1 MRVLLTTTIAAAL
14 ITGCST
20 APGVIHGRTV
30 ELHRES
36 SVAGEKSRRLRGPHC
51 PTRLESSKTARAT
64 VCGQIEQNAGIF
76 SVQLKTDGYVSDCGL
91 PKTGK
96 PYVLVNG
103 TATDVRENH
112 LAGELAAPWLSD
124 HALVGEVPGRS
135 QQAASHRS
143 PVVSHVQDQ
152 AGQVVVAHLAGRRV
166 RRPRPSSVALRVLIS
181 PTLMVPLNWSVRYD
195 VTHRLG
201 PPTATTADRSAVHA
215 GI

>member
-36 SVAGEKSRRLRGPHC
+36 SVAGESLDDFVVRIAPHA
-51 PTRLESSKTARAT
+51 LESSKTARAT

-112 LAGELAAPWLSD
+112 FSEVNWQRPGYLVTPWSVKYQD
-124 HALVGEVPGRS
+124 G
-135 QQAASHRS
+135 ASK
-143 PVVSHVQDQ
+143 
-152 AGQVVVAHLAGRRV
+152 
-166 RRPRPSSVALRVLIS
+166 RPRV
-181 PTLMVPLNWSVRYD
+181 VR
-195 VTHRLG
+195 
-201 PPTATTADRSAVHA
+201 
-215 GI
+215 